1 MMNSNLEMIA
11 QLMKG
16 RDPQEAAMQLIK
28 SRNINDPNINQ
39 LIEYAKTNQTDNFVN
54 LATQLFKQR
63 GLDLNQE
70 FQSFMKLLK

>member
-1 MMNSNLEMIA
+1 MMNNLQIIA

-16 RDPQEAAMQLIK
+16 RNPQEVAMQLIQNQK
-28 SRNINDPNINQ
+28 INDPNIN
-39 LIEYAKTNQTDNFVN
+39 LLVKYAQSNQADDFAN
-54 LATQLFKQR
+54 LAQELFKQR

>member
-1 MMNSNLEMIA
+1 MNPNLEMIA

-16 RDPQEAAMQLIK
+16 RDPQEAAMQLIQSQK
-28 SRNINDPNINQ
+28 INDPNINQ
-39 LIEYAKTNQTDNFVN
+39 LVEFAKNNQTDNFVN

-70 FQSFMKLLK
+70 FTSFMKLIK

>member
-1 MMNSNLEMIA
+1 MDNLQIIA

-16 RDPQEAAMQLIK
+16 RNPQEVAIQLIQNQK
-28 SRNINDPNINQ
+28 IDDPNINL
-39 LIEYAKTNQTDNFVN
+39 LIKYAQSNQTDDFVN
-54 LATQLFKQR
+54 LAQELFKQR

>member
-1 MMNSNLEMIA
+1 MNPNLEMIA

-16 RDPQEAAMQLIK
+16 RDPQEAAMQLIQNQK
-28 SRNINDPNINQ
+28 INDPNINQ
-39 LIEYAKTNQTDNFVN
+39 LVEFAKNNQTDNFVN

-70 FQSFMKLLK
+70 FASFMKLIK

>member
-1 MMNSNLEMIA
+1 MNSNLEMIA

-16 RDPQEAAMQLIK
+16 RDPREAAMQLIQSQK
-28 SRNINDPNINQ
+28 INDPNINQ
-39 LIEYAKTNQTDNFVN
+39 LVEYAKANQTDNFVN

-70 FQSFMKLLK
+70 FESFMKLLK

>member
-1 MMNSNLEMIA
+1 MSPNLEMIA

-16 RDPQEAAMQLIK
+16 RDPQEAAMQLIQSQK
-28 SRNINDPNINQ
+28 INDPNINQ
-39 LIEYAKTNQTDNFVN
+39 LVEFAKNNQTDNFVN

-70 FQSFMKLLK
+70 FASFMKLIK

>member
-1 MMNSNLEMIA
+1 MNPNLEMIA

-16 RDPQEAAMQLIK
+16 RDPQEAAMQLIQSQK
-28 SRNINDPNINQ
+28 INDPNINQ
-39 LIEYAKTNQTDNFVN
+39 LVEFAKNNQTDNFVN

-70 FQSFMKLLK
+70 FASFMKLIK

>member
-1 MMNSNLEMIA
+1 MSPNLEMIA

-16 RDPQEAAMQLIK
+16 RDPQEAAMQLIQSQK
-28 SRNINDPNINQ
+28 INDPNINQ
-39 LIEYAKTNQTDNFVN
+39 LVEFARNNQTDNFVN

-70 FQSFMKLLK
+70 FVSFMKLIK

>member
-1 MMNSNLEMIA
+1 MNPNLEMIA

-16 RDPQEAAMQLIK
+16 RDPQEAAMQLIQSQK
-28 SRNINDPNINQ
+28 INDPNINQ
-39 LIEYAKTNQTDNFVN
+39 LVEFARNNQTDNFVN

-70 FQSFMKLLK
+70 FASFMKLIK

>member
-1 MMNSNLEMIA
+1 MMNNLEIIA

-16 RDPQEAAMQLIK
+16 RNPQEVATQLIQNQK
-28 SRNINDPNINQ
+28 INDPNINL
-39 LIEYAKTNQTDNFVN
+39 LIKYAQSNQTDDFVN
-54 LATQLFKQR
+54 LAQELFRQR

>member
-1 MMNSNLEMIA
+1 MNPNLEMIA

-16 RDPQEAAMQLIK
+16 RNPQEAAMQLIQSQK
-28 SRNINDPNINQ
+28 INDPNINQ
-39 LIEYAKTNQTDNFVN
+39 LIEYAKNNQTNDFVN

-70 FQSFMKLLK
+70 FASFMKLLK